1 MPGWPIRSRF
11 ERGFPVAMVG
21 EKNLGVLLERVKR
34 QRGIDFS
41 LYRTGTIERRLQSR
55 LRATGCRDCSDYLRY
70 LDGEPAEYDR
80 LIHVITINVTEFF
93 RDPEVFHLLQTKVI
107 PEMIRFKEGHNAR
120 TIRVWSAGT
129 SCGEEAYGVA
139 VLFLEELQEKIRDFH
154 LKVYGTD
161 VDSDCILTAKKG
173 IYGPESLKQVDREI
187 RQKYFQQGEEG
198 YAVKE
203 EVKRLT
209 SFKVHNLVSDP
220 LLTHMDLILCRN
232 VLIYFTRPLQE
243 AVEGIFFKALREG
256 GFFVLGRVESLCNWR
271 LENFNVID
279 IRERIY
285 QKKDTRGGAYEMVLG
300 SLNAG

>member
-1 MPGWPIRSRF
+1 
-11 ERGFPVAMVG
+11 VAIAG
-21 EKNLGVLLERVKR
+21 EKNLDLLFERVKKH
-34 QRGIDFS
+34 RGMDFS
-41 LYRTGTIERRLQSR
+41 LYRRGTVERRLQSR
-55 LRATGCRDCSDYLRY
+55 LRATGCSTYSDYLRY
-70 LDGEPAEYDR
+70 LEEKPAEYDR

-107 PEMIRFKEGHNAR
+107 PEIIRFKEERNAR

-139 VLFLEELQEKIRDFH
+139 ILFLEELQEKIRDFH
-154 LKVYGTD
+154 LKIYGTD
-161 VDSDCILTAKKG
+161 VDSDCILAAKKG
-173 IYGPESLKQVDREI
+173 VYLPENLKQLPREL
-187 RQKYFQQGEEG
+187 REKYFQRTEEG
-198 YAVKE
+198 YAVTE
-203 EVKRLT
+203 EIKRRT

-220 LLTHMDLILCRN
+220 LLTHIDLILCRN

-243 AVEGIFFKALREG
+243 AVQGLFFKALREG
-256 GFFVLGRVESLCNWR
+256 GFLVLGRVESLCNWR

-285 QKKDTRGGAYEMVLG
+285 RKKIGGSYEMVLG